1 MPRYTSKDE
10 IASIRI
16 EYSCSSV
23 NYKLYSDAI
32 LGDGDDV
39 ERNDSSWTK
48 PEKEAV
54 KNYRRKERHLYQDN
68 DNSEGDKANLAHYYE
83 GLPENYRVN
92 EVDHGATL
100 SSNVLKSLCPLTITA
115 IKLSDSSNN
124 EVKLSAQTL
133 QLQYNTV
140 VIEALDSVPILHYD
154 ELQKMELTLHH
165 VAAETMRYS
174 QMVWSRLSADE
185 RALMLEQYNVS
196 LGSSTSDKEEVDK
209 VLFDKLYDN
218 DNNIPLLNCINV
230 KKVLGYYGNCMLFPF
245 TYPQEL
251 AEQLGKT
258 AADLQDALYRYHTS
272 SFRVPSTIIS
282 LPTRGMIG
290 EAVLGETNVSEEI
303 DLTRFW
309 NWQDSPIDKMEID
322 SNYLNNTDNLAG
334 KGTSNISPL
343 NLQGVSPTTAVSVN
357 DLIAALANKKT
368 PEFKD
373 LTNLEAL
380 NNLLENT
387 TKTNSDL
394 QIHALDNNTELMSKV
409 LEYATEKAKTAANLE
424 LENTKQDT
432 MKKAIE
438 NGMNPYSNTNNN
450 TNNNTNQD
458 PKADPKAGPKPNA
471 NNVNS
476 NA

>member
-1 MPRYTSKDE
+1 M
-10 IASIRI
+10 
-16 EYSCSSV
+16 
-23 NYKLYSDAI
+23 
-32 LGDGDDV
+32 
-39 ERNDSSWTK
+39 
-48 PEKEAV
+48 
-54 KNYRRKERHLYQDN
+54 
-68 DNSEGDKANLAHYYE
+68 
-83 GLPENYRVN
+83 
-92 EVDHGATL
+92 
-100 SSNVLKSLCPLTITA
+100 
-115 IKLSDSSNN
+115 
-124 EVKLSAQTL
+124 
-133 QLQYNTV
+133 QYNP
-140 VIEALDSVPILHYD
+140 VIIETTYSVPVLRYD

-165 VAAETMRYS
+165 VASETMRYS
-174 QMVWSRLSADE
+174 QIVWSRLTADE
-185 RALMLEQYNVS
+185 RALLLEQYTVS
-196 LGSSTSDKEEVDK
+196 LGSGKTSDREGSYYNEFSNKM
-209 VLFDKLYDN
+209 N
-218 DNNIPLLNCINV
+218 DIHIPLLNCINV

-272 SFRVPSTIIS
+272 SFRVPSTVIS

-409 LEYATEKAKTAANLE
+409 LEYATEKAKTAANLK

-458 PKADPKAGPKPNA
+458 PKADPKAGPKPNV

-476 NA
+476 KWRILRRETSPTTFFKFFLVDKKCFFNRPEKLTKYVQKSSKMWKENFSIFYPPRFQTVTCVIGIKSHFINYSMLITS